1 MKWEMGNQVKS
12 DFATIELTPAT
23 IVNCDL
29 GSLQE
34 VKWKLESRVEKKVV
48 NYEVKVSSC
57 FSISINQQL
66 VY

>member
-1 MKWEMGNQVKS
+1 MGSGKCHQVKS

-34 VKWKLESRVEKKVV
+34 QMVDWKSNKTLL
-48 NYEVKVSSC
+48 NYEVKISSC